1 MASNR
6 RKDSKGRVLME
17 NEFQKK
23 DGKYEFRYYG
33 RDGMIHSVY
42 SWRLKG
48 SDPIPVG
55 KRKCKSLRE
64 LESEIERSLNDR
76 VDTYQAERITLNDL
90 FDKYIKSKPELRDS
104 TRNNYVYMYNRYV
117 RDTIG
122 LQTLSTFRYTMIVEF
137 YKSLIFEMNISAE
150 TVEIIHT
157 VLHPIFTNAVRDEL
171 IRANPSDGAM
181 KDIKEIMKRN
191 SKPKKEALTKQQQN
205 AFMKYISENQKFSG
219 WENIFTV
226 LLWTGLRIGEFIGLT
241 WDDCSCE
248 RNEIS
253 VNHSLLYRQ
262 AEDGKC
268 GYTIHDTKTEKGD
281 RVIPML
287 EPVKTA
293 LLKEKERQ
301 ERVGVADTVIDGYSK
316 WAFTNRYKT
325 VFNPSS
331 VNKAIKRIV
340 TCYNQEEFER
350 AKQEKREPVLLPYF
364 SAHICRHTFC
374 TRLCEVE
381 HRVKIIQEIMGH
393 ADISTTMDIY
403 NSVSN
408 ELKKESFE
416 VIEEKLFLFDS

>member
-6 RKDSKGRVLME
+6 RKDNKGRVLME

-33 RDGMIHSVY
+33 RDGKIHSVY

-48 SDPIPVG
+48 SDPIPPG
-55 KRKCKSLRE
+55 KRKRKSLRE
-64 LESEIERSLNDR
+64 FEAEIERSLHDR
-76 VDTYQAERITLNDL
+76 VDVYQAERITLNDL

-117 RDTIG
+117 KDTIG
-122 LQTLSTFRYTMIVEF
+122 LQMLSTFRYTMIVEF
-137 YKSLIFEMNISAE
+137 YKRLIFEMHISAD

-157 VLHPIFTNAVRDEL
+157 ILHPIFTNAVRDDL

-181 KDIKEIMKRN
+181 KDIK
-191 SKPKKEALTKQQQN
+191 
-205 AFMKYISENQKFSG
+205 
-219 WENIFTV
+219 
-226 LLWTGLRIGEFIGLT
+226 
-241 WDDCSCE
+241 
-248 RNEIS
+248 
-253 VNHSLLYRQ
+253 RQ

-268 GYTIHDTKTEKGD
+268 GYTIHDTKTENGE
-281 RVIPML
+281 RIIPML
-287 EPVKTA
+287 EPVRTA

-340 TCYNQEEFER
+340 TCYNQEELER
-350 AKQEKREPVLLPYF
+350 AKQEKRGPVLLPYF
-364 SAHICRHTFC
+364 SAHIFRHTFC
-374 TRLCEVE
+374 TCLCEVE

-408 ELKKESFE
+408 KLKKESFE
-416 VIEEKLFLFDS
+416 VIEEKLFVFES

>member
-1 MASNR
+1 
-6 RKDSKGRVLME
+6 
-17 NEFQKK
+17 
-23 DGKYEFRYYG
+23 
-33 RDGMIHSVY
+33 
-42 SWRLKG
+42 
-48 SDPIPVG
+48 
-55 KRKCKSLRE
+55 
-64 LESEIERSLNDR
+64 
-76 VDTYQAERITLNDL
+76 
-90 FDKYIKSKPELRDS
+90 
-104 TRNNYVYMYNRYV
+104 MYNRYV

-241 WDDCSCE
+241 WDDCSFE